1 MSEMKTYFQ
10 MISELKGYEPKSRM
24 FTSED
29 EIQMLNKHFGLEAM
43 SVTELQNLRDMF
55 VLLYRDQIDM
65 FSTNAMMSVT
75 AVIDHFKWQK
85 GGAL

>member
-1 MSEMKTYFQ
+1 MKTYFQ

-43 SVTELQNLRDMF
+43 SITELQNLRDMF
-55 VLLYRDQIDM
+55 VLVYRDQYDM

>member
-1 MSEMKTYFQ
+1 MKTYYQ

-24 FTSED
+24 FTSNE
-29 EIQMLNKHFGLEAM
+29 EIEMLNKHFGLEAM
-43 SVTELQNLRDMF
+43 TVTELQNLRDMF
-55 VLLYRDQIDM
+55 VLVYRDQYDM

-85 GGAL
+85 GGEL